1 MQVFLIALEKEFI
14 DQKTVITNRTG
25 AKLLWVKGV
34 AEKGYVSGNR
44 GIIFRVLAQLDRID
58 EVSYRLVADLPG
70 RNRGNVEV
78 DLKCGVKDV
87 GIFTFHIVI
96 YTGGDYQKVT
106 F

>member
-70 RNRGNVEV
+70 HNRGNVEV
-78 DLKCGVKDV
+78 NLKCGVKDV
-87 GIFTFHIVI
+87 GIFAFHIVI
-96 YTGGDYQKVT
+96 YTGGDDQKVT